1 MSPSSSRPWMV
12 PSSPKVPCRTG
23 KIMSTLMAR
32 SDARRVRGGSVWKG
46 AREPPDFLGSGGTTT
61 ASPAASTAAAG
72 VVSGSPARRWRASCS
87 GVLPFS
93 NFSAS
98 AEVSQRPSL
107 VMPIGTTSYLL
118 LSIAPRTDAA
128 ERRETSCSPLRP
140 PKRMPTRSFFMT
152 LVWTRVSLASIS
164 RYDLSDVQKK
174 KGIRYDRPIYHD
186 EPPRSVSDSWIWRF
200 RIIGYALVA
209 RSHRQRERECPRY
222 RLVKIQREVAP
233 AAAPPFEGTRF
244 QRVHT
249 QHRSQSRL

>member
-1 MSPSSSRPWMV
+1 MARHRSRKRAICVPAIPRPLLLLLYSRPARRSWFHQSPKNPVAPSRPSRPIPLSLAAHLIV
-12 PSSPKVPCRTG
+12 PS
-23 KIMSTLMAR
+23 MSTLLAR

-164 RYDLSDVQKK
+164 RYDLSDLQKK
-174 KGIRYDRPIYHD
+174 KEYVYERPIYHD
-186 EPPRSVSDSWIWRF
+186 EPPRS
-200 RIIGYALVA
+200 
-209 RSHRQRERECPRY
+209 
-222 RLVKIQREVAP
+222 
-233 AAAPPFEGTRF
+233 
-244 QRVHT
+244 
-249 QHRSQSRL
+249 